1 MLNLS
6 DGISFDTFL
15 ALMSSSQKACAD
27 TASPGNFI
35 FMPMMAMGVVL
46 SVAMVAIY
54 NLCNSLSPIASRY
67 CVKVGGALFETVA
80 DTRRSG
86 DSIRFIC
93 YTNIDESIL
102 NN

>member
-1 MLNLS
+1 M
-6 DGISFDTFL
+6 
-15 ALMSSSQKACAD
+15 
-27 TASPGNFI
+27 

-54 NLCNSLSPIASRY
+54 NMCNSLSPIASRY
-67 CVKVGGALFETVA
+67 YVKVGGALFETVA

-102 NN
+102 NT

>member
-1 MLNLS
+1 MLNRS

-15 ALMSSSQKACAD
+15 ALISSSQKACAD
-27 TASPGNFI
+27 TASPGNFM

-54 NLCNSLSPIASRY
+54 NMCNSLSPIASRY
-67 CVKVGGALFETVA
+67 YVKVGGALFETVA

-102 NN
+102 NT

>member
-27 TASPGNFI
+27 TASPGNFM
-35 FMPMMAMGVVL
+35 FMPMMA
-46 SVAMVAIY
+46 IY
-54 NLCNSLSPIASRY
+54 NMCNSLSPIASRY
-67 CVKVGGALFETVA
+67 YVKVGGALFETVA

-102 NN
+102 NT